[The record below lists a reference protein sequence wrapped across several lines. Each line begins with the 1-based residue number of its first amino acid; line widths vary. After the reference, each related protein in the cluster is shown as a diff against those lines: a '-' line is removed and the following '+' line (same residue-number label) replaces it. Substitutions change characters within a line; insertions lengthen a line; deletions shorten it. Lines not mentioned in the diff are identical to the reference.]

1 MMINVENTRAEGY
14 FTPKVAESTPKM
26 PEKPINTRAEGT
38 QENAGEKEH
47 MKKIKLFIECMR
59 NICKSGGCTDE
70 KLKDMYDTAEAIKWN
85 IECIQKIR
93 KEEQGH

>member
-1 MMINVENTRAEGY
+1 MMENVENTRAEGH
-14 FTPKVAESTPKM
+14 FAPKVAKSTPEM
-26 PEKPINTRAEGT
+26 PEKPINTRAEGAL
-38 QENAGEKEH
+38 ENTGERGH
-47 MKKIKLFIECMR
+47 MEKIVLFIECMR